1 MTPTETD
8 TNSTVHAADTA
19 QGIVAQGTGGE
30 PNPAPAT
37 IVQAPQVVVPP
48 QPIAEQQPLS
58 SQSASGAAQAQPLSP
73 GSAITPGPKATQAA
87 PATPGVSTK
96 VSQITQPEHAALAVK
111 NIVSELHTL
120 VHNAA
125 GYASMPLHAIE
136 AAYADLGFVLGVIRS
151 KV

>member
-30 PNPAPAT
+30 PNPAPAM

-48 QPIAEQQPLS
+48 APIAEQQPLS

-73 GSAITPGPKATQAA
+73 GSAGTATQAK

-96 VSQITQPEHAALAVK
+96 VSQITQPEHAALVAK
-111 NIVSELHTL
+111 GLVSELHTL

-136 AAYADLGFVLGVIRS
+136 AAYADLGYVIGIIRS